1 MWELSHSELPIE
13 AVVTSAFCDDR
24 AYYSESGELVCMSH
38 DGIAPE
44 ADLAPNLVPQAR
56 KCAVCLHNQWG
67 SRITP
72 NGKRAKACSSF
83 GMLWLLTT
91 DKLASLFLLRVPAT
105 SLRSFR
111 DYEKLLQSR
120 GYSYDNVLTR
130 VGVEH
135 LDTHSLLSFNHVRIL
150 EDGEL
155 NALAKRERQQQSVF
169 AVTTGYIH

>member
-1 MWELSHSELPIE
+1 MWELSHTELPIE
-13 AVVTSAFCDDR
+13 AVVTAAFCDDR

-44 ADLAPNLVPQAR
+44 EDLAPNLVPQSK
-56 KCAVCLHNQWG
+56 KCAVCSHNQWG
-67 SRITP
+67 SRITS

-83 GMLWLLTT
+83 GMLWLLTD

-111 DYEKLLQSR
+111 DYEKVLMSR
-120 GYSYDNVLTR
+120 GYSFDNVLTK
-130 VGVEH
+130 VSVEH

-155 NALAKRERQQQSVF
+155 SALAKRERQQQSVF